1 MHLLEIVY
9 LSKKLE
15 NRTMFLRLKI
25 LQGKTFVY
33 VPTHHSKFG
42 GSEGEYES
50 NTVCLLACDCC
61 FQEMQ

>member
-9 LSKKLE
+9 LSKELE

-33 VPTHHSKFG
+33 LLIIQSFEEV
-42 GSEGEYES
+42 EES
-50 NTVCLLACDCC
+50 MKV
-61 FQEMQ
+61 FSYI